1 MITCPKFLIR
11 IHLKPKISVVLDCYD
26 FSKIWTTYRQP
37 KYHSASS
44 NAAKDIQRHQW
55 QWQRQRTKTKGQ
67 RRRQRQRTTC
77 KILDIS
83 QGLAPLW
90 ASSTIFCRVASGS
103 GRPGGFHKGSS
114 FFEIKMENIFKVV
127 FTWYEDSP
135 QLVDST
141 VAWNLKI
148 DPLFLFEV
156 KAVSTFCGEIF
167 VGPRRGHLVNLSLW
181 K

>member
-103 GRPGGFHKGSS
+103 GRPGVVRKGLS
-114 FFEIKMENIFKVV
+114 FFEIMVENIVNVV
-127 FTWYEDSP
+127 FTWYEDSS

-141 VAWNLKI
+141 VTWELKI
-148 DPLFLFEV
+148 DPLFCLKSKLCQPFVEKSSWVQDEV
-156 KAVSTFCGEIF
+156 I
-167 VGPRRGHLVNLSLW
+167 L
-181 K
+181 